1 MSQENKSIS
10 EKMTKLGELV
20 AWFEGEEFEL
30 EAALDKYKEAEKLAD
45 EIEKDLSG
53 LKNEITVLKQK
64 FDAAEQ
70 IGRASC
76 RERV

>member
-30 EAALDKYKEAEKLAD
+30 EVALDKYKEAEKLAD

-64 FDAAEQ
+64 FDA
-70 IGRASC
+70 
-76 RERV
+76 

>member
-64 FDAAEQ
+64 FDA
-70 IGRASC
+70 
-76 RERV
+76 

>member
-45 EIEKDLSG
+45 EIEKGLSG

-64 FDAAEQ
+64 FDT
-70 IGRASC
+70 
-76 RERV
+76 

>member
-1 MSQENKSIS
+1 MSQGNKSIS

-64 FDAAEQ
+64 FDA
-70 IGRASC
+70 
-76 RERV
+76 

>member
-10 EKMTKLGELV
+10 EKMPKLGELG

-64 FDAAEQ
+64 FDA
-70 IGRASC
+70 
-76 RERV
+76 

>member
-53 LKNEITVLKQK
+53 LKNEITVLKQR
-64 FDAAEQ
+64 FDA
-70 IGRASC
+70 
-76 RERV
+76 

>member
-1 MSQENKSIS
+1 MSQGNKSIS

-30 EAALDKYKEAEKLAD
+30 EAALDKYKEAETLAD

-64 FDAAEQ
+64 FDA
-70 IGRASC
+70 
-76 RERV
+76 

>member
-45 EIEKDLSG
+45 EIEKDLLG

-64 FDAAEQ
+64 FDA
-70 IGRASC
+70 
-76 RERV
+76 

>member
-64 FDAAEQ
+64 FDT
-70 IGRASC
+70 
-76 RERV
+76 

>member
-30 EAALDKYKEAEKLAD
+30 EMALDKYKEAEKLAD

-64 FDAAEQ
+64 FDA
-70 IGRASC
+70 
-76 RERV
+76 

>member
-1 MSQENKSIS
+1 MSQKNKSIS
-10 EKMTKLGELV
+10 EKMTELGELV

-30 EAALDKYKEAEKLAD
+30 ETALDKYKEAEKLAD

-64 FDAAEQ
+64 FDA
-70 IGRASC
+70 
-76 RERV
+76 

>member
-1 MSQENKSIS
+1 MSRENKSIS

-64 FDAAEQ
+64 FDT
-70 IGRASC
+70 
-76 RERV
+76 